1 MSQVTVRRPLCD
13 SSWATGYG
21 RSQRHF
27 SISSFVSPQRERRF
41 SVVDRSGVTLSYSF
55 DQRLRKWERRFY
67 IFSAPFSCL
76 TSLCRRVQFCGL
88 KDFCQA
94 APFRN
99 NLTHNRKVTKG
110 DERRF
115 KSQTGKTSASV
126 KSKDGM
132 AVALIRTRFERIR
145 FASETLLHQP

>member
-67 IFSAPFSCL
+67 HFQR
-76 TSLCRRVQFCGL
+76 SLLLPDISVPPGTILWIEGL
-88 KDFCQA
+88 LPSGAFQEQS
-94 APFRN
+94 N
-99 NLTHNRKVTKG
+99 
-110 DERRF
+110 
-115 KSQTGKTSASV
+115 S
-126 KSKDGM
+126 
-132 AVALIRTRFERIR
+132 
-145 FASETLLHQP
+145 